1 MSIVVSLVHHVCLVQ
16 AGYAGHPVPPVQ
28 ARVVV
33 CVLIY
38 FLACVCFLNLTQE
51 LSQGHVPTPGLV
63 PTPKSQGIPAW
74 KPGEQEV
81 APDGVAPD
89 ADMKADGEPR
99 TKRKWN
105 DDEWKRW
112 QEKKDASKAASKA
125 KSDEGQWKKASWG
138 KAQWKSYAPTVPVA
152 SEASKPPQGSMTSN
166 PILPD
171 DPLWQSIGDL
181 RQQHVAVHQELSE
194 VQVKI
199 QTLTEEQTKVNSE
212 SSDAMIKLGGD
223 IAGVNE
229 RLAQHQALRT
239 LEKEDVT
246 KLSKFMEEQRDKCKV
261 MDEQLG
267 VAMAKDKEESE
278 RHRSRLDELCARCAA
293 QDDRIK
299 VLEAKLAIPSD
310 SSDMKKA
317 MEKK

>member
-1 MSIVVSLVHHVCLVQ
+1 
-16 AGYAGHPVPPVQ
+16 
-28 ARVVV
+28 
-33 CVLIY
+33 
-38 FLACVCFLNLTQE
+38 
-51 LSQGHVPTPGLV
+51 
-63 PTPKSQGIPAW
+63 
-74 KPGEQEV
+74 V
-81 APDGVAPD
+81 APDAVAPD

-99 TKRKWN
+99 KKRKWT

-112 QEKKDASKAASKA
+112 QEKKDASKAESKA
-125 KSDEGQWKKASWG
+125 KSDEGQWKRATSWG

-152 SEASKPPQGSMTSN
+152 SEASMPPQGSMPSN
-166 PILPD
+166 PILPE

-267 VAMAKDKEESE
+267 VAMAKDKEEAE
-278 RHRSRLDELCARCAA
+278 RRDAWDKAEHSLHRSRLDELCATIAA
-293 QDDRIK
+293 QDARIK
-299 VLEAKLAIPSD
+299 ELEAKLAIPSD
-310 SSDMKKA
+310 SSDIKLTPGGTTA

>member
-1 MSIVVSLVHHVCLVQ
+1 MCEYCGFTGASCLFGAGWVCWSSCASC
-16 AGYAGHPVPPVQ
+16 AGCC
-28 ARVVV
+28 VVV

-74 KPGEQEV
+74 KPCEQEV

-152 SEASKPPQGSMTSN
+152 SEASN
-166 PILPD
+166 PILVE

-199 QTLTEEQTKVNSE
+199 QTLTEEQTK
-212 SSDAMIKLGGD
+212 LGGD

-246 KLSKFMEEQRDKCKV
+246 KLSKFMEEQGDKCKV

-310 SSDMKKA
+310 SSDMKEA

>member
-1 MSIVVSLVHHVCLVQ
+1 
-16 AGYAGHPVPPVQ
+16 
-28 ARVVV
+28 
-33 CVLIY
+33 
-38 FLACVCFLNLTQE
+38 
-51 LSQGHVPTPGLV
+51 
-63 PTPKSQGIPAW
+63 
-74 KPGEQEV
+74 V

-99 TKRKWN
+99 TKMKWN

-112 QEKKDASKAASKA
+112 QEKKDASKAESKA
-125 KSDEGQWKKASWG
+125 KSDEGQWKRATSWG

-152 SEASKPPQGSMTSN
+152 SEASMPPQGSMPSN
-166 PILPD
+166 PILPE

-199 QTLTEEQTKVNSE
+199 QTLTEEQT
-212 SSDAMIKLGGD
+212 KLGGD